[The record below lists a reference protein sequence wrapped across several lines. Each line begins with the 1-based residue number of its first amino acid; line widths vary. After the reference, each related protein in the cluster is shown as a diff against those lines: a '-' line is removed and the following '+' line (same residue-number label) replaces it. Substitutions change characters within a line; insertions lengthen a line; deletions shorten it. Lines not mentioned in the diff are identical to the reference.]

1 MPYNPALYFPQNYA
15 PQYPQYPQQPVQQP
29 RVIEVVPVDTV
40 EEGAKI
46 QVQVG
51 SSVLAYA
58 RDDSFI
64 LVKSVGMSGDAIN
77 IYDRRPP
84 APPAPQ
90 FDPSVYVRKDEV
102 AELVA
107 AAIAAQNGEAP

>member
-1 MPYNPALYFPQNYA
+1 MAYNPQMYYPQNYA
-15 PQYPQYPQQPVQQP
+15 PQYQMPVVQQP

-51 SSVLAYA
+51 GSVLAYA

-64 LVKSVGMSGDAIN
+64 LVKSVGMSGDTIN
-77 IYDRRPP
+77 VYDKRPP
-84 APPAPQ
+84 APPVPQ
-90 FDPSVYVRKDEV
+90 FDPSAYVRKDEI
-102 AELVA
+102 ESLVA
-107 AAIAAQNGEAP
+107 AALAAQKGASE

>member
-1 MPYNPALYFPQNYA
+1 MAYNPAMYFPQTYA
-15 PQYPQYPQQPVQQP
+15 PQYQIQQPVQQP

-51 SSVLAYA
+51 GSVLAYA

-64 LVKSVGMSGDAIN
+64 LVKSVGMNGENAIN
-77 IYDRRPP
+77 IYDKRPP

-90 FDPSVYVRKDEV
+90 FDPSVYVRKDEI
-102 AELVA
+102 ESLVA
-107 AAIAAQNGEAP
+107 AAVAAQRGEEK